1 MEKSDVILNLISE
14 KSGLLNDEL
23 SNIVSNPDLDKD
35 IKESLINLTAEKIE
49 LLDNLYEEI
58 RLIISS

>member
-1 MEKSDVILNLISE
+1 MEKSDIILNLISE
-14 KSGLLNDEL
+14 KSELLNDEL
-23 SNIVSNPDLDKD
+23 STIVSNSDLDKD
-35 IKESLINLTAEKIE
+35 TKESLINLTAEKIE

>member
-1 MEKSDVILNLISE
+1 MEKSDIILKLISE
-14 KSGLLNDEL
+14 KSELLNDEL
-23 SNIVSNPDLDKD
+23 SNIISNSDLDKD

-58 RLIISS
+58 QLIISS